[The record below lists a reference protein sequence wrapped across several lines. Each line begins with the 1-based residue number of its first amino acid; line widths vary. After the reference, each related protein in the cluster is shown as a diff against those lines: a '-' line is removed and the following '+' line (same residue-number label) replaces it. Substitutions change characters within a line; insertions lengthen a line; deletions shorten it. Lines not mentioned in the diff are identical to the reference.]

1 MKQKN
6 LRENAQE
13 TKTLMKQ
20 RRNTTRKPKKKIHKY
35 KYFFLCESTFKKRF
49 ANHKS
54 SFNHQRYNNRTS
66 LSVELWKVKGLNGNP
81 NVSWSNNSKSESL
94 HTWIKALCLVSDRK
108 VRDSQLPWR
117 KSPQQKN
124 RHHLEVSPPTK
135 TPSTAPQSWWWH
147 DDT

>member
-35 KYFFLCESTFKKRF
+35 KYFSLCESTFKKRF

-54 SFNHQRYNNRTS
+54 SFNHQCYNNSTS
-66 LSVELWKVKGLNGNP
+66 LSVELWKV
-81 NVSWSNNSKSESL
+81 
-94 HTWIKALCLVSDRK
+94 KALCLVSDRK

-124 RHHLEVSPPTK
+124 RDHLEVSPPTK

-147 DDT
+147 VKYRDVKLKTC